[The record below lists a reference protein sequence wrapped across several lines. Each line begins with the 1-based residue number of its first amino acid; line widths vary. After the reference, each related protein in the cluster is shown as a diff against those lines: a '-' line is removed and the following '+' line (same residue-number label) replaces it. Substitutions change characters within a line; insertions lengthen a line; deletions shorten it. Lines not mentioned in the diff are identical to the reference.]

1 MGSKQPV
8 QMTVSA
14 AVAFVL
20 ATAASAQSA
29 DNKQTEPTEPA
40 TLQEVVVTGI
50 RASLANSQTLKQ
62 LAPTVVD
69 AVTSEDIGALPDRSV
84 VESLQRI
91 PGVSISK
98 FEGGNDPDHF
108 SAEGTTIQIR
118 GLSQVQ
124 TQVNGRD
131 TFTAGSGRSINLA
144 DFPSELLSSIE
155 VYKEPTADMIE
166 GGLGG
171 TVNLNTL
178 KPLDHKGF
186 HFAVDA
192 EANYSDFA
200 KKTTPV
206 GSGLISNTWDTD
218 AGSFGVLADLSYSR
232 LKVRSDGIQAT
243 NIQTRD
249 GQTVNG
255 VLRNQLPGQDVAY
268 APIGASF
275 RTQDTDRTRIGAD
288 LAAQWESP
296 DRTMM
301 LTGQFLRTQAT
312 RSWTEHTFETESG
325 SSEYN
330 TYPSGCQPNA
340 ASAAV
345 CPAGFADYTYNASN
359 IFEKGYI
366 TLPGTG
372 WRTASSGQADSPT
385 PTGGMQMNLTRRD
398 RYERAVTNDASLGFK
413 WQPTSRLTAEVDGQY
428 IKTSSWDFDFTSYTD
443 TFADMQLDLTG
454 NLPVAIPTKP
464 QNNASPNA
472 RIAGETDA
480 QYFADPANYFTRAA
494 MDHVDESDGHEWA
507 FKGDLKYDIDND
519 IPFIQAVKVGGR
531 WSDRQQTVKYTPY
544 NWGYVSEVW
553 DGTGNAVYL
562 NQAGQN
568 QNQLFSFNDFF
579 RGKASA
585 PPGWFYSSQQLSNYA
600 ATAAYIKSL
609 EQVWI
614 TQNGGF
620 PGGWTPLAE
629 RSGVIPGTPYRP
641 GEIDDSGE
649 KTGAAYVM
657 LNFGSKDPIVGNVRV
672 HGNIGVRYVRTEDR
686 SLGSVQ
692 YPSNTLGGSFAQIC
706 QGGAAPPPVC
716 GRGEDY
722 YNSLVAF
729 SNAGSNASTVTHT
742 FNNWL
747 PSFNLVVSP
756 VDNVQLRASASKQIQ
771 RPDFGFLRNYVTLTD
786 STGDL
791 PLTASAGNPYL
802 KPAVSNQFDLGVEWY
817 FARVGSLTVDYF
829 QKRVHDFFYQSVLPQ
844 NFTNNGQTLT
854 AYITQPANYSG
865 TGKINGVEFGYQQQF
880 DFLPGMLSGLGMA
893 TTYTYIDSKGL
904 PNSLLSNVSD
914 APAATPSTGRG
925 NLPFEGLSKHNAN
938 VAAFYERGPVSL
950 RVAYNWRSRFLETAV
965 DEIYPYFPVYQT
977 ATGQLDASLFYN
989 ITQHIKVGVQGVN
1002 LTDTVTKTEQQFTS
1016 TGLLGPRS
1024 YFITDRRYSLI
1035 VRGSY

>member
-8 QMTVSA
+8 QLTVSA
-14 AVAFVL
+14 AVALAL
-20 ATAASAQSA
+20 ATTASAQSA
-29 DNKQTEPTEPA
+29 DTRQTPPAEPA
-40 TLQEVVVTGI
+40 QLQEVVVTGI
-50 RASLANSQTLKQ
+50 RASLANSQTIKQ
-62 LAPTVVD
+62 LSPTVVD

-131 TFTAGSGRSINLA
+131 TFTAGFGRSINLA

-155 VYKEPTADMIE
+155 VFKEPTADMIE

-186 HFAVDA
+186 HFAVDG

-200 KKTTPV
+200 KKATPV
-206 GSGLISNTWDTD
+206 GSGLISNTWETD
-218 AGSFGVLADLSYSR
+218 AGNFGVLADLSYSR

-275 RTQDTDRTRIGAD
+275 RTQDTDRKRIGAD

-330 TYPSGCQPNA
+330 TYPDGCQPNA

-345 CPAGFADYTYNASN
+345 CPAGFADYTYNASHV
-359 IFEKGYI
+359 FEKGYI

-372 WRTASSGQADSPT
+372 WRTATSGQVDSPT
-385 PTGGMQMNLTRRD
+385 PTGGMQMNLSRRD
-398 RYERAVTNDASLGFK
+398 RYERAVTNDASLSFR
-413 WQPTSRLTAEVDGQY
+413 WAPTSRLTTQVDGQY

-472 RIAGETDA
+472 RIAGETNA

-507 FKGDLKYDIDND
+507 FKGDLTYDIDYD
-519 IPFIQAVKVGGR
+519 VPFIQAVKAGGR
-531 WSDRQQTVKYTPY
+531 WSDREQTVKYTPY

-562 NQAGQN
+562 NQAGQS

-585 PPGWFYSSQQLSNYA
+585 PQGWFYSSQQLSNYA
-600 ATAAYIKSL
+600 ATAAYMKSL
-609 EQVWI
+609 QQVWI

-620 PGGWTPLAE
+620 PGGWTPVAD
-629 RSGVIPGTPYRP
+629 RTGVVAGTPYLP
-641 GEIDDSGE
+641 GEIDNSGE
-649 KTGAAYVM
+649 KTGAAYLM
-657 LNFGSKDPIVGNVRV
+657 LNFGAKDPIWGNVRV
-672 HGNIGVRYVRTEDR
+672 HGNVGVRYVRTEDR
-686 SLGSVQ
+686 SVGSVQ
-692 YPSNTLGGSFAQIC
+692 YPANNLGGTFAQIC
-706 QGGAAPPPVC
+706 QGGAAPPPIC
-716 GRGEDY
+716 SRGEGY
-722 YNSLVAF
+722 YDSLVAF
-729 SNAGSNASTVTHT
+729 SNSGSNASTVTHT

-756 VDNVQLRASASKQIQ
+756 TDSLQLRASASKQLQ

-791 PLTASAGNPYL
+791 PLVASAGNPTL
-802 KPAVSNQFDLGVEWY
+802 KPAISTRFLLSALGVIE
-817 FARVGSLTVDYF
+817 
-829 QKRVHDFFYQSVLPQ
+829 
-844 NFTNNGQTLT
+844 
-854 AYITQPANYSG
+854 SG
-865 TGKINGVEFGYQQQF
+865 
-880 DFLPGMLSGLGMA
+880 
-893 TTYTYIDSKGL
+893 
-904 PNSLLSNVSD
+904 
-914 APAATPSTGRG
+914 STGR
-925 NLPFEGLSKHNAN
+925 S
-938 VAAFYERGPVSL
+938 
-950 RVAYNWRSRFLETAV
+950 
-965 DEIYPYFPVYQT
+965 
-977 ATGQLDASLFYN
+977 
-989 ITQHIKVGVQGVN
+989 
-1002 LTDTVTKTEQQFTS
+1002 TS
-1016 TGLLGPRS
+1016 TGWNRS
-1024 YFITDRRYSLI
+1024 
-1035 VRGSY
+1035 

>member
-1 MGSKQPV
+1 MGSKQTA

-14 AVAFVL
+14 AVALIL
-20 ATAASAQSA
+20 ATTVYGQSS
-29 DNKQTEPTEPA
+29 DTKPSQPTEPPA
-40 TLQEVVVTGI
+40 LQEVVVTGI
-50 RASLANSQTLKQ
+50 RASLANSQTIKQ
-62 LAPTVVD
+62 LSPTVVD
-69 AVTSEDIGALPDRSV
+69 AITAEDIGALPDRSV

-171 TVNLNTL
+171 TVNLTTL

-330 TYPSGCQPNA
+330 TYPAGCEPNA

-345 CPAGFADYTYNASN
+345 CPPGFADYQYNAN
-359 IFEKGYI
+359 NVFEKGYI

-372 WRTASSGQADSPT
+372 WRTASSGQPNSPT
-385 PTGGMQMNLTRRD
+385 PTGGMQMNLSRRD

-413 WQPTSRLTAEVDGQY
+413 WSPTSRITAEVDGQY

-443 TFADMQLDLTG
+443 SFADMQLDLTG
-454 NLPVAIPTKP
+454 NLPVAIPHKP
-464 QNNASPNA
+464 ANNASPNA

-507 FKGDLKYDIDND
+507 FKGDLTYDIDND
-519 IPFIQAVKVGGR
+519 VPFLQAIKAGAR
-531 WSDRQQTVKYTPY
+531 YADREQTVKYTPY

-562 NQAGQN
+562 DQAGQN
-568 QNQLFSFNDFF
+568 QNQLVSFNDFF
-579 RGKASA
+579 RGKTGA
-585 PPGWFYSSQQLSNYA
+585 PQGWFYSNQQLNNYA
-600 ATAAYIKSL
+600 QASAYFKNL

-620 PGGWTPLAE
+620 PGGWTPVAE
-629 RSGVIPGTPYRP
+629 RKGVIRGTPYLP

-649 KTGAAYVM
+649 KTRAAYLM
-657 LNFGSKDPIVGNVRV
+657 LNFGSKDPIVGDVRV
-672 HGNIGVRYVRTEDR
+672 HGNIGIRYVQTEDR
-686 SLGSVQ
+686 AVGSVQ
-692 YPSNTLGGSFAQIC
+692 FPAANALGGTFAQIC
-706 QGGAAPPPVC
+706 QGGASPPPIC
-716 GRGEDY
+716 
-722 YNSLVAF
+722 
-729 SNAGSNASTVTHT
+729 
-742 FNNWL
+742 
-747 PSFNLVVSP
+747 
-756 VDNVQLRASASKQIQ
+756 
-771 RPDFGFLRNYVTLTD
+771 
-786 STGDL
+786 
-791 PLTASAGNPYL
+791 
-802 KPAVSNQFDLGVEWY
+802 
-817 FARVGSLTVDYF
+817 AR
-829 QKRVHDFFYQSVLPQ
+829 
-844 NFTNNGQTLT
+844 
-854 AYITQPANYSG
+854 
-865 TGKINGVEFGYQQQF
+865 
-880 DFLPGMLSGLGMA
+880 
-893 TTYTYIDSKGL
+893 
-904 PNSLLSNVSD
+904 
-914 APAATPSTGRG
+914 
-925 NLPFEGLSKHNAN
+925 
-938 VAAFYERGPVSL
+938 
-950 RVAYNWRSRFLETAV
+950 
-965 DEIYPYFPVYQT
+965 
-977 ATGQLDASLFYN
+977 
-989 ITQHIKVGVQGVN
+989 
-1002 LTDTVTKTEQQFTS
+1002 
-1016 TGLLGPRS
+1016 
-1024 YFITDRRYSLI
+1024 
-1035 VRGSY
+1035 